1 MKNNQRYQSEL
12 LQERVDKIA
21 EVLLEHKAKDYVCMD
36 ISEQSGGG
44 FADRLCIVTAT
55 SPRHARALAD
65 AVTALCQEQKYD
77 FLGIEGM
84 QAGEWVLVDLN
95 DIIVSIFL
103 ESTRSLYNLEDMWS
117 QLSREG
123 HRDESR

>member
-1 MKNNQRYQSEL
+1 MKNNQNQQTDSLET
-12 LQERVDKIA
+12 RVDAIA
-21 EVLLEHKAKDYVCMD
+21 SVLQEHKALDLDCID
-36 ISEQSGGG
+36 LTAQSGGG

-65 AVTALCQEQKYD
+65 AVSTFCHEKGYD

-103 ESTRSLYNLEDMWS
+103 ESTRALYRLEDLWR
-117 QLSREG
+117 QLPREG
-123 HRDESR
+123 QHDE